1 MLPGFRVPTSLEYF
15 ANLVASDQQ
24 FPLLEAAASL
34 AMDEYPDLDVLQ
46 VPGLIDQLSA
56 RLRRRLAGAS
66 DMAERLDRLNRFF
79 YRDLGFGGN
88 LNHYHDPENS
98 YLSSVLRT
106 RRGIPVSLAVV
117 WLELAHGIGLPAHG
131 IGFPGHFLMGVQ
143 LPAGVVRLD
152 PLTGAQPSREALFE
166 RLEVIRADEA
176 PGGVP
181 GAAGL
186 DRHLRPATPRAIVAR
201 MLRNLKDIH
210 RTQEDWPR
218 MLATQ
223 NRLIILLPQV
233 WDEYRDRGLVHA
245 ELGDIGSAVRDLET
259 YLRHAESRPDRA
271 AMMARLA
278 ELRDARPD

>member
-1 MLPGFRVPTSLEYF
+1 MLPGYRVPTSLEYF
-15 ANLVASDQQ
+15 ASLVASDRQ

-46 VPGLIDQLSA
+46 VPGLIDQLLA
-56 RLRRRLAGAS
+56 RLRRRLVGAP
-66 DMAERLDRLNRFF
+66 DLAERLDRLNRFI

-117 WLELAHGIGLPAHG
+117 WLELAHGIGLTAHG
-131 IGFPGHFLMGVQ
+131 ISFPGHFLMGVQ

-152 PLTGAQPSREALFE
+152 PLTGAQPSRAALFE
-166 RLEVIRADEA
+166 RLESIR
-176 PGGVP
+176 GGALGGSP
-181 GAAGL
+181 DAAWL
-186 DRHLRPATPRAIVAR
+186 DAHLRPATPRSIVAR

-210 RTQEDWPR
+210 HTQEDWPR

-233 WDEYRDRGLVHA
+233 WEEYRDRGLVHA

-259 YLRHAESRPDRA
+259 YLRHAESQPDRV
-271 AMMARLA
+271 AMQARLA
-278 ELRDARPD
+278 ELRDARSD